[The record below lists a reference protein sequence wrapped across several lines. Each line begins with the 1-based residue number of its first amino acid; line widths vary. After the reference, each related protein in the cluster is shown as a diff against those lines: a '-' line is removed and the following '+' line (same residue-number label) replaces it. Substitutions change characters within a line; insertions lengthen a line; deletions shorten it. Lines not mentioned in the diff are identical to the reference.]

1 MLPLT
6 ARQQEILRYVA
17 AGYSNGQIARRLQVS
32 DATVAKHLE
41 NIFARLQV
49 TNRAAA
55 VARVSPP
62 L

>member
-1 MLPLT
+1 
-6 ARQQEILRYVA
+6 LRFVA

-32 DATVAKHLE
+32 EATVAKHLE

-55 VARVSPP
+55 VAHVLRP
-62 L
+62 